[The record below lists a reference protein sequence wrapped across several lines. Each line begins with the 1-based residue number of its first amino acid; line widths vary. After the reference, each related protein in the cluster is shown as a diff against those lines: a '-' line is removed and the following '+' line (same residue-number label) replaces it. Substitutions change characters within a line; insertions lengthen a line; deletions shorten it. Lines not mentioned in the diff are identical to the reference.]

1 MTGNPEPVSAV
12 APLAPMSLE
21 EASRIRFL
29 DPGKLKFFKHG
40 ATLRLTVME
49 EKSFLKTIVARVF
62 PLSHPVQYLSVRDG
76 GSNEVGVIRSSS
88 ELDAESRRVVEE
100 ELNRRYFMP
109 IIRRIRKVVER
120 FGVVEWHVDTERGSC
135 QFTTRDLREN
145 VLRLGAAR
153 YVISD
158 VDDNR
163 YEIPDTSR
171 LDAKSLASLLR
182 HL

>member
-1 MTGNPEPVSAV
+1 M
-12 APLAPMSLE
+12 LA
-21 EASRIRFL
+21 
-29 DPGKLKFFKHG
+29 G
-40 ATLRLTVME
+40 
-49 EKSFLKTIVARVF
+49 
-62 PLSHPVQYLSVRDG
+62 
-76 GSNEVGVIRSSS
+76 GVIRSSS

-120 FGVVEWHVDTERGSC
+120 FGVVEWHVDTERGPC

-153 YVISD
+153 YIISD
-158 VDDNR
+158 VDENR